1 MYQNE
6 DFSRAINKNLSFKFR
21 FQYIRYKETNKQ
33 QKMNCSIKLS
43 LALCLLIG
51 VIAMLPEKSLAEIDP
66 SSGDDSSD
74 SSYSSYSSSS
84 SNELDDEENNGDEQ
98 RYNSDW
104 QRLIKSMC
112 LNLISSN
119 DKWFASANSS
129 LRRKCLAYLI
139 GGRGSSSSQSSES
152 SRQRRFF
159 QIHVGKTNQLK
170 SESDAKAGFKYGRK

>member
-1 MYQNE
+1 
-6 DFSRAINKNLSFKFR
+6 
-21 FQYIRYKETNKQ
+21 
-33 QKMNCSIKLS
+33 MNCSIKLS

-84 SNELDDEENNGDEQ
+84 SNELDDDENNDDDQ

-119 DKWFASANSS
+119 DKWFANTNSS

-139 GGRGSSSSQSSES
+139 SGRGSSSSQSSS